1 METIQLSYKEQK
13 HLSRMLA
20 IAMAD
25 DGAIGAV
32 EMREICNIIQ
42 ERGGKRLANS
52 FDQIYN
58 TVEEQHSTLNSSSS
72 ERHSIFM
79 NLDSLSDKDV
89 EREIRDVM
97 RVIVADNSITDRERV
112 AFSIYCKFYRIK
124 HPAVLWQTLSQLSID
139 EIKDARKSPIKIN
152 RKKIRT
158 QLKLQDFQTIHEAL
172 EFYGIHSPILDG
184 VSHMLQREKS
194 RFSEQIHRSNRRWS
208 YVAFSTFAICAAII
222 YLFISLHAIS
232 SRVNEDL
239 HQVIISLCVA
249 GMMLSIEWLIF
260 MRSSIQL
267 ENEAENKAENNSP
280 HSHSPSLIV
289 FVAIAIVLDICIGI
303 VEVPTE
309 KLTAIVV
316 LYKVLSAFTLGAL
329 CFFIGKFVENHRDHQ
344 MHDVTRMDE
353 IIEELS
359 KGTKVPKQQ

>member
-97 RVIVADNSITDRERV
+97 RVIVADN
-112 AFSIYCKFYRIK
+112 YRIK

-194 RFSEQIHRSNRRWS
+194 RFSEKIHRSNRRWS

-267 ENEAENKAENNSP
+267 ESKTESKTENKTH
-280 HSHSPSLIV
+280 HSHSPSLLV

-353 IIEELS
+353 IIGELS
-359 KGTKVPKQQ
+359 KDTKVPKQQ

>member
-42 ERGGKRLANS
+42 ERGGKKLANS

-58 TVEEQHSTLNSSSS
+58 TVEEQHSTLNESSS

-89 EREIRDVM
+89 EREIRDIM
-97 RVIVADNSITDRERV
+97 RVIVADNSITDRERI

-139 EIKDARKSPIKIN
+139 EIKDARKSPINIS

-158 QLKLQDFQTIHEAL
+158 QLNLQDFQAIHEAL

-194 RFSEQIHRSNRRWS
+194 HFTENIHRSNRRWS

-232 SRVNEDL
+232 SRVDENV
-239 HQVIISLCVA
+239 HQILISVCVA
-249 GMMLSIEWLIF
+249 CMMLSIEWLIF
-260 MRSSIQL
+260 MRSSSQL

-309 KLTAIVV
+309 KLTAIIV
-316 LYKVLSAFTLGAL
+316 LYKALSAFTLGAL

-344 MHDVTRMDE
+344 MHDIERMDG
-353 IIEELS
+353 IIESLS
-359 KGTKVPKQQ
+359 KSAKEHKQR